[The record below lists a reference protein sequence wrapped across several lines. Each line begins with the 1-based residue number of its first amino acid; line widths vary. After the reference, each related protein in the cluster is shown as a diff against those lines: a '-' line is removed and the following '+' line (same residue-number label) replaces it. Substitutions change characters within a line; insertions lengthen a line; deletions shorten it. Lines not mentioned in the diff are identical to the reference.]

1 MEPPL
6 YMLSIVEQNI
16 VKWHMTLNVC
26 NTVNNIVFYM
36 FFYFHFYTVQEN
48 KTQSQT
54 ANYLH

>member
-36 FFYFHFYTVQEN
+36 FFLFSFLYRAI
-48 KTQSQT
+48 K
-54 ANYLH
+54 